1 MAFSTPVCASARRPG
16 WLLAGLLLALA
27 VSGTARADAAFS
39 VRDVHTDVDR
49 QVYHLDADIDYT
61 LTVDALDALQNGVP
75 LSLKVFIEV
84 YKHRNWW
91 WDKRVA
97 SLVQRYRLRYHA
109 LAEKYLVQNLNSG
122 AQETYS
128 SLAAALRALGTIR
141 DLPVIDQN
149 LLDPD
154 AAYWGRLR
162 VELDIESLPAPL
174 RPLAYLSS
182 QWRLGSEWYEWSL
195 TD

>member
-1 MAFSTPVCASARRPG
+1 MAFSTPLCSSAEPARR
-16 WLLAGLLLALA
+16 LLAALVLLFALGGGALA
-27 VSGTARADAAFS
+27 DDAFS
-39 VRDVHTDVDR
+39 VRDVHTSVEH
-49 QVYHLDADIDYT
+49 QVYRLDADIDYA

-84 YKHRNWW
+84 YRRRSWW
-91 WDKRVA
+91 WDKQVA

-122 AQETYS
+122 AQETYG

-141 DLPVIDQN
+141 DLPIIDQN
-149 LLDPD
+149 LLNPHDR
-154 AAYWGRLR
+154 YWGRMR

-182 QWRLGSEWYEWSL
+182 QWRLGSEWYEWRFAH
-195 TD
+195 